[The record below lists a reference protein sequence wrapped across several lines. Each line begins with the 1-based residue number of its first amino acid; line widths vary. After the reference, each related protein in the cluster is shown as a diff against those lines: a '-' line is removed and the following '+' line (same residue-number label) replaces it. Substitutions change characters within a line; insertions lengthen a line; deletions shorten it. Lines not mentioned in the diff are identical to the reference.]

1 MEIKRIFDL
10 LSHYKENY
18 SWKKDAIA
26 GKENGEW
33 KQYSIDEYIESVN
46 NISYGLIAIGIRKN
60 DKIAIIS
67 SNRPEWNIID
77 MGILQIGA
85 IPVPIYPTISESDYN
100 HILNHAE
107 VKVVFVEGEELL
119 SKIEHILP
127 EVQSIKE
134 IYTFK
139 NRQRFNFLQQL
150 LDLGKEN
157 QNQFLLNELKEG
169 IKNEDIATIIYTS
182 GTTGN
187 PKGVMLSHNNL
198 ITNFLAA
205 SVIPPFGSE
214 GKALSYLPLCHVYER
229 ILNYMYQYLGISI
242 YYAEN
247 FASISDNLKDVKP
260 QILSTVPRLLEK
272 VFDKIINSGRKQK
285 WLKRQIFFWAVNV
298 GMHYELG
305 NANGL
310 LYNIKHRIA
319 DKLVFSK
326 WREALGGNFKVIVSG
341 GAALQPRLARIFT
354 AAGMPVLEGYG
365 LTETSPVIAVNTFFE
380 NGRKF
385 GTVGQP
391 LKGVS
396 VKIADDGEVLCKG
409 PNVMLGYFKE
419 PELTKE
425 VIDNEGWFHTG
436 DTGVLEK
443 EGQLR
448 LTGRKKSVFK
458 TSNGKYVNP
467 EQIEGK
473 FKESPFIDNIV
484 VIGENQK
491 FASALIVPDFA
502 HLKSWCSI
510 KGIEYTTNEEMVK
523 NQIIRKRIQ
532 KEIDK
537 YNRLFGETEK
547 IKKSEIIDFEW
558 TVQTGELTPTLKLKR
573 NLINEKYKNIIENI
587 YGQ

>member
-10 LSHYKENY
+10 LPHYKENY
-18 SWKKDAIA
+18 SWKKDVIA
-26 GKENGEW
+26 GKINGNW
-33 KQYSIDEYIESVN
+33 LQFSIDDYIENVN
-46 NISYGLIAIGIRKN
+46 NISYGLLSNGIVSG

-77 MGILQIGA
+77 MGVLQIGA

-107 VKVVFVEGEELL
+107 VKILFVEGEELL
-119 SKIEHILP
+119 RKIEHILP
-127 EVQSIKE
+127 EIPTIKE
-134 IYTFK
+134 IFTFK
-139 NRQRFNFLQQL
+139 DRNRFNHFQQL
-150 LDLGKEN
+150 IEKGKEN
-157 QNQFLLNELKEG
+157 QNPDLLDKLKLN
-169 IKNEDIATIIYTS
+169 IKTNDIATIIYTS

-187 PKGVMLSHNNL
+187 PKGVMLSHANL
-198 ITNFLAA
+198 ISNFLAA

-229 ILNYMYQYLGISI
+229 ILNYMYQYLGISV

-247 FASISDNLKDVKP
+247 FGAISDNIKDVKP
-260 QILSTVPRLLEK
+260 DILSTVPRLLEK
-272 VFDKIINSGRKQK
+272 VYDKIINTGRKQK
-285 WLKRQIFFWAVNV
+285 WLKRQIFFWAVKI
-298 GMHYELG
+298 GMQYELNNENG
-305 NANGL
+305 WIYSLKLALAN
-310 LYNIKHRIA
+310 
-319 DKLVFSK
+319 KLVFVK

-391 LKGVS
+391 LKGVT
-396 VKIADDGEVLCKG
+396 VKIAEDGEVLCKG
-409 PNVMLGYFKE
+409 PNVMLGYYKE
-419 PELTKE
+419 PGLTKD
-425 VIDNEGWFHTG
+425 VIDAEGWFHTG
-436 DTGVLEK
+436 DTGIIEPK
-443 EGQLR
+443 GQLR
-448 LTGRKKSVFK
+448 LIGRKKSIFK

-467 EQIEGK
+467 EQIEEK
-473 FKESPFIDNIV
+473 FKESPFIDNMV

-491 FASALIVPDFA
+491 FASALIVPDFN
-502 HLKSWCSI
+502 HLKSWCEI
-510 KGIEYTTNEEMVK
+510 KGHEYTSNEEMVK
-523 NQIIRKRIQ
+523 NTIIRKRIQ

-537 YNRLFGETEK
+537 FNNFFGDTEQ
-547 IKKSEIIDFEW
+547 IKKFDIIDFEW

-573 NLINEKYKNIIENI
+573 NVIYEMYKVRIEEI
-587 YGQ
+587 YM

>member
-10 LSHYKENY
+10 LPHYKENY

-26 GKENGEW
+26 GKINGKW
-33 KQYSIDEYIESVN
+33 LQYSIDDYIENVN
-46 NISYGLIAIGIRKN
+46 NISYGLLSLNIVSG

-77 MGILQIGA
+77 MGVLQIGA

-107 VKVVFVEGEELL
+107 VKIVFVEGEELL
-119 SKIEHILP
+119 RKIEHILP
-127 EVQSIKE
+127 EIPTIKE
-134 IYTFK
+134 IFTFK
-139 NRQRFNFLQQL
+139 DRNRFSHLQQL
-150 LDLGKEN
+150 IDKGKDN
-157 QNQFLLNELKEG
+157 HNPALLHELKMK
-169 IKNEDIATIIYTS
+169 IKTNDIATIIYTS

-187 PKGVMLSHNNL
+187 PKGVMLSHANL
-198 ITNFLAA
+198 ISNFLAA

-229 ILNYMYQYLGISI
+229 ILNYMYQYLGISV

-247 FASISDNLKDVKP
+247 FGAISDNIKDVKP
-260 QILSTVPRLLEK
+260 DILSTVPRLLEK
-272 VFDKIINSGRKQK
+272 VYDKIINTGRKQK
-285 WLKRQIFFWAVNV
+285 WLKRQIFFWAVKV
-298 GMHYELG
+298 GMKYELNNENG
-305 NANGL
+305 WIYSLKLALAN
-310 LYNIKHRIA
+310 
-319 DKLVFSK
+319 KLVFVK
-326 WREALGGNFKVIVSG
+326 WREALGGKFKVIVSG

-396 VKIADDGEVLCKG
+396 VKIAEDGEVLCKG
-409 PNVMLGYFKE
+409 PNVMLGYYKE
-419 PELTKE
+419 PELTRE
-425 VIDNEGWFHTG
+425 VIDSEGWFHTG
-436 DTGVLEK
+436 DTGIIEPK
-443 EGQLR
+443 GQLR
-448 LTGRKKSVFK
+448 LIGRKKAIFK

-473 FKESPFIDNIV
+473 FKESPFIDNMI

-491 FASALIVPDFA
+491 FASALIVPDFS
-502 HLKSWCSI
+502 HLKSWCEI
-510 KGIEYTTNEEMVK
+510 KGHQYTTNEEMVK
-523 NQIIRKRIQ
+523 NPVIRKRIQ

-537 YNRLFGETEK
+537 FNKIFGDTEQ
-547 IKKSEIIDFEW
+547 IKKFDIIDFEW

-573 NLINEKYKNIIENI
+573 NVIYEMYKVRIEEI
-587 YGQ
+587 YK

>member
-1 MEIKRIFDL
+1 MEINRIFDL
-10 LSHYKENY
+10 LPHYKENY

-26 GKENGEW
+26 GKINGKW
-33 KQYSIDEYIESVN
+33 LQYSIDDYIENVN
-46 NISYGLIAIGIRKN
+46 NISYGLLSLNIVSG

-77 MGILQIGA
+77 MGVLQIGA

-107 VKVVFVEGEELL
+107 VKIVFVEGEELL
-119 SKIEHILP
+119 KKIEHILP
-127 EVQSIKE
+127 EIPTIKE
-134 IYTFK
+134 IFTFK
-139 NRQRFNFLQQL
+139 DRNRFSHLQQL
-150 LDLGKEN
+150 IDIGKDN
-157 QNQFLLNELKEG
+157 HNPALLNELKMK
-169 IKNEDIATIIYTS
+169 IKTNDIATIIYTS

-187 PKGVMLSHNNL
+187 PKGVMLSHANL
-198 ITNFLAA
+198 ISNFLAA

-229 ILNYMYQYLGISI
+229 ILNYMYQYLGISV

-247 FASISDNLKDVKP
+247 FGAISDNIKDVKP
-260 QILSTVPRLLEK
+260 DILSTVPRLLEK
-272 VFDKIINSGRKQK
+272 VYDKIINTGRKQK
-285 WLKRQIFFWAVNV
+285 WLKRQIFFWAVKV
-298 GMHYELG
+298 GMKYELNNENG
-305 NANGL
+305 WIYSLKLALAN
-310 LYNIKHRIA
+310 
-319 DKLVFSK
+319 KLVFVK
-326 WREALGGNFKVIVSG
+326 WREALGGKFKVIVSG

-396 VKIADDGEVLCKG
+396 VKIAEDGEVLCKG
-409 PNVMLGYFKE
+409 PNVMLGYYKE
-419 PELTKE
+419 PELTRE
-425 VIDNEGWFHTG
+425 VIDSEGWFHTG
-436 DTGVLEK
+436 DTGIIEPK
-443 EGQLR
+443 GQLR
-448 LTGRKKSVFK
+448 LIGRKKAIFK

-473 FKESPFIDNIV
+473 FKESPFIDNMI

-491 FASALIVPDFA
+491 FASALIVPDFS
-502 HLKSWCSI
+502 HLKSWCEI
-510 KGIEYTTNEEMVK
+510 KGHQYTTNEEMVK
-523 NQIIRKRIQ
+523 NPVIRKRIQ
-532 KEIDK
+532 KEIDHFNK
-537 YNRLFGETEK
+537 FFGDTEQL
-547 IKKSEIIDFEW
+547 KKFDIIDFEW

-573 NLINEKYKNIIENI
+573 NVIYEMYKVRIEEI
-587 YGQ
+587 YK